1 MLRKAKQKARQQ
13 ASRGKRMDQGQVRA
27 GRQEE
32 ARRMHK
38 SIVQNLTPHSSGQ
51 QNFDGERQDI

>member
-1 MLRKAKQKARQQ
+1 MLRKAKQKAKQQ

-27 GRQEE
+27 VRQEE

-38 SIVQNLTPHSSGQ
+38 STVQNLTPRSSGQ